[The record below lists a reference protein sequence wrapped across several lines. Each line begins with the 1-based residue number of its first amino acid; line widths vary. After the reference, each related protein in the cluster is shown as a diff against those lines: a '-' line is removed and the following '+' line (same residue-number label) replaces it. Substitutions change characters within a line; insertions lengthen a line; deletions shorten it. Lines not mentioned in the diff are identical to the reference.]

1 MERLVAF
8 GCSITYG
15 HALPDCHVPPCF
27 PGPVPSK
34 QAWPSLVATY
44 FNVPLSNQG
53 VCGNSNLAILN
64 DILKFK
70 FLKGDVAI
78 IMWSFTDRDLLFG
91 KKNFLG
97 KQELI
102 PIGRWQNT
110 ELSEHWIATHPE
122 TDLATRSW
130 FYMHHATLY
139 LKSIGIP
146 LYNVFSGYKELK
158 KYKPN
163 YIKLDFYK
171 TKTQGMFPIDRG
183 LDNLHPGPIT
193 HSLIAEEIIKIL
205 HEN

>member
-1 MERLVAF
+1 MKRLVAF

-15 HALPDCHVPPCF
+15 HALPDCHVPPGC
-27 PGPVPSK
+27 PGLSPSK
-34 QAWPSLVATY
+34 QAWPNLVATH
-44 FNVPLSNQG
+44 FNVALSNQS

-102 PIGRWQNT
+102 PIGRWQNS

-139 LKSIGIP
+139 LKSIRIP
-146 LYNVFSGYKELK
+146 LYNLFTGYKEWK
-158 KYKPN
+158 GYKPK
-163 YIKLDFYK
+163 YLKLDFYK
-171 TKTQGMFPIDRG
+171 TKTQGMSPIDRG
-183 LDNLHPGPIT
+183 LDNLHPGPLT
-193 HSLIAEEIIKIL
+193 HGLIAEEIIKIL
-205 HEN
+205 YEN